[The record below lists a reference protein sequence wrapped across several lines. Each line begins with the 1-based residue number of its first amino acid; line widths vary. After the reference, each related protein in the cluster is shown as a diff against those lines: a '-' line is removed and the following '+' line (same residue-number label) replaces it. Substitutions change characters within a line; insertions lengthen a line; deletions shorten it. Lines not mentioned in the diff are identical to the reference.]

1 MMFEAT
7 ASPRKEPIK
16 DNTANIT
23 AKGVPKDFAVVVEA
37 VSVGTSKGSTRT
49 CEIELGERDGLVNVI
64 TVSQTAGKRY
74 GGKYQ
79 VAQNWQMIPNPH
91 NNG

>member
-23 AKGVPKDFAVVVEA
+23 AKGVPKDFAIAVEE
-37 VSVGTSKGSTRT
+37 VSVGTTNSRTRT

-64 TVSQTAGKRY
+64 
-74 GGKYQ
+74 
-79 VAQNWQMIPNPH
+79 M
-91 NNG
+91 